1 MNTPIECDLYGNVN
15 STHIMGNKM
24 MNGIGGSGDFAR
36 NAGLTIFA
44 TASVAKEGA
53 ISCIVPM
60 CSHIDHTEHDVQ
72 VIVTEQ
78 GLADLRWKS
87 PRQRAELIVE
97 RCAHPQYRPLLR
109 EYLKDAAKYGGHT
122 PHNLQQA
129 LSWHTRYLDI
139 CAEQNKL
146 IGQREALTPWLG
158 LDVPLDTASTKHV
171 LVLFGTLSGLASHQA
186 VEAALAE
193 TTELCQVQWA
203 GRAGELQYV
212 LVLCHRKAGE
222 AARDA
227 LKSFGF
233 TATSFRGWKGTARSN
248 IDQIEDRQRILSQEL
263 EACRARLAQEA
274 GHQTALQICID
285 RMTQDIQRMEA
296 KEKLL
301 SSTSTFFLE
310 GWVPAEQLSD
320 VEHLLSQYS
329 AAWEATDPEPD
340 EYPQVPVKLK
350 NNRLTRPL
358 NMVTDM
364 YVYPAYDGVDPNP
377 LMAPFFIFFF
387 GMMMADMAYGLL
399 MLAGGIFM
407 RRKLRPSGTMEH
419 MAGLLI
425 LCGISTFVMGA
436 LTGSF
441 LGDFL
446 PRLAKLIR
454 PDTTF
459 TALPALF
466 TPLTDTLAIL
476 IGSLALGL
484 LQVLT
489 GMAISVVR
497 KVQAGTWTDALWD
510 EGTWWIILAGVAL
523 AVVGIGNLGGYP
535 IVLLIG
541 LLMLLYGGTR
551 NAKGFG
557 KLTALIGT
565 VYNGATGFFSD
576 ILSYARLMALML
588 AGSVIAQVFNTLG
601 EVSGS
606 VAGFVII
613 SLVGNALNFML
624 NLLGCYVHDLRL
636 QCLEFFGRFYKEGGK
651 PFRPL
656 LINTKYVDIKEED

>member
-1 MNTPIECDLYGNVN
+1 
-15 STHIMGNKM
+15 
-24 MNGIGGSGDFAR
+24 
-36 NAGLTIFA
+36 
-44 TASVAKEGA
+44 
-53 ISCIVPM
+53 
-60 CSHIDHTEHDVQ
+60 
-72 VIVTEQ
+72 
-78 GLADLRWKS
+78 
-87 PRQRAELIVE
+87 
-97 RCAHPQYRPLLR
+97 
-109 EYLKDAAKYGGHT
+109 
-122 PHNLQQA
+122 
-129 LSWHTRYLDI
+129 
-139 CAEQNKL
+139 
-146 IGQREALTPWLG
+146 
-158 LDVPLDTASTKHV
+158 
-171 LVLFGTLSGLASHQA
+171 
-186 VEAALAE
+186 
-193 TTELCQVQWA
+193 
-203 GRAGELQYV
+203 
-212 LVLCHRKAGE
+212 
-222 AARDA
+222 
-227 LKSFGF
+227 
-233 TATSFRGWKGTARSN
+233 
-248 IDQIEDRQRILSQEL
+248 
-263 EACRARLAQEA
+263 
-274 GHQTALQICID
+274 
-285 RMTQDIQRMEA
+285 
-296 KEKLL
+296 
-301 SSTSTFFLE
+301 
-310 GWVPAEQLSD
+310 
-320 VEHLLSQYS
+320 
-329 AAWEATDPEPD
+329 
-340 EYPQVPVKLK
+340 
-350 NNRLTRPL
+350 
-358 NMVTDM
+358 
-364 YVYPAYDGVDPNP
+364 
-377 LMAPFFIFFF
+377 
-387 GMMMADMAYGLL
+387 
-399 MLAGGIFM
+399 
-407 RRKLRPSGTMEH
+407 MEH

-446 PRLAKLIR
+446 PRLAKLTR

-601 EVSGS
+601 EVTGS